1 MEEKKDQNRNNHRK
15 TLLILAIAV
24 ALAVVVAIIL
34 SSQSSVRLNKL
45 LKDGENYLDSENYE
59 AAEYSFESALTIDP
73 NNDKAKTKLADTY
86 TAWAKALSDG
96 KDYEQ
101 AVMVL
106 DRASDTFGKDDEI
119 TSVVKE
125 TYTNWVDNLEDDGN
139 QLLAAQITKRAG
151 KNGVTLESSTAETDV
166 QEPDTDNVSTEETF
180 SEGETEVQEEGGDTI
195 SEIGSVNYHS
205 NLHSQTK
212 KKTSVDEY
220 TTMVRSLATPGWINP
235 GSGAKVPTSELC
247 GYGHDIDEYSAISGG
262 SIIGVSNGNFIVNRY
277 KDITY
282 DKNNRIHTMT
292 YESGCLRTTV
302 LTCTYRKDGL
312 LDHVDLV
319 STFEDEGGQ
328 KQKQKETLTY
338 VYDDD
343 GAEPVLLSINSSSGD
358 NCTFEYDDNARLT
371 KLNLEGESISF
382 AYNEDGS
389 IARGILSF
397 WDILTDYDWET
408 MMSPEQYNMIYDKKG
423 RLTRAGSHG
432 GTYVFFY

>member
-166 QEPDTDNVSTEETF
+166 QEPDTDNPAQLNTKKSNTQKTITDLSNTHSFFPSAAPAADGLTDGFDKRAEIKEQIEYDCICQQHDRMQLDELVEIMLEVAMNRSPTIKIGRDAEYPTGFVQQRFEKITSMHIEKVMDGIRENTTRVWNTKAYLLSALFNSVSTTRNHYAMLVNHDMYGKEGYCRLAPEE
-180 SEGETEVQEEGGDTI
+180 
-195 SEIGSVNYHS
+195 
-205 NLHSQTK
+205 
-212 KKTSVDEY
+212 
-220 TTMVRSLATPGWINP
+220 
-235 GSGAKVPTSELC
+235 
-247 GYGHDIDEYSAISGG
+247 
-262 SIIGVSNGNFIVNRY
+262 
-277 KDITY
+277 
-282 DKNNRIHTMT
+282 
-292 YESGCLRTTV
+292 
-302 LTCTYRKDGL
+302 
-312 LDHVDLV
+312 
-319 STFEDEGGQ
+319 
-328 KQKQKETLTY
+328 
-338 VYDDD
+338 
-343 GAEPVLLSINSSSGD
+343 
-358 NCTFEYDDNARLT
+358 
-371 KLNLEGESISF
+371 
-382 AYNEDGS
+382 
-389 IARGILSF
+389 
-397 WDILTDYDWET
+397 
-408 MMSPEQYNMIYDKKG
+408 
-423 RLTRAGSHG
+423 SH
-432 GTYVFFY
+432 

>member
-1 MEEKKDQNRNNHRK
+1 
-15 TLLILAIAV
+15 
-24 ALAVVVAIIL
+24 
-34 SSQSSVRLNKL
+34 
-45 LKDGENYLDSENYE
+45 
-59 AAEYSFESALTIDP
+59 
-73 NNDKAKTKLADTY
+73 
-86 TAWAKALSDG
+86 
-96 KDYEQ
+96 
-101 AVMVL
+101 
-106 DRASDTFGKDDEI
+106 
-119 TSVVKE
+119 
-125 TYTNWVDNLEDDGN
+125 
-139 QLLAAQITKRAG
+139 
-151 KNGVTLESSTAETDV
+151 
-166 QEPDTDNVSTEETF
+166 
-180 SEGETEVQEEGGDTI
+180 
-195 SEIGSVNYHS
+195 
-205 NLHSQTK
+205 
-212 KKTSVDEY
+212 
-220 TTMVRSLATPGWINP
+220 
-235 GSGAKVPTSELC
+235 
-247 GYGHDIDEYSAISGG
+247 
-262 SIIGVSNGNFIVNRY
+262 
-277 KDITY
+277 
-282 DKNNRIHTMT
+282 MT